1 MKNKAYFVK
10 RLCELRGVDPKSDEA
25 KAYYDLKVVE
35 ILLEIKKIS
44 SPEPVPQE
52 VHDEDDD
59 EDEFPS
65 LARRLGCT

>member
-10 RLCELRGVDPKSDEA
+10 RLCELKGVDPKSDEA
-25 KAYYDLKVVE
+25 KAYYDLKVVQ
-35 ILLEIKKIS
+35 ILLEIKKIAS
-44 SPEPVPQE
+44 PQE
-52 VHDEDDD
+52 VRDKVRDEDDD